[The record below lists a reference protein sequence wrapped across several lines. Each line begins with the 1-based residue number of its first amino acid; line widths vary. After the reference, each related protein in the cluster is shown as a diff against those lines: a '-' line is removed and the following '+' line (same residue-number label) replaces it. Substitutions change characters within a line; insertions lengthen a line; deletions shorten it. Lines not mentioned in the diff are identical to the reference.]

1 MINGNLFREVTV
13 LAFRA
18 VYTLERKRREN
29 DKRVLA
35 IYAEYV
41 APNFVPSSPPHEP
54 QDERHDNSSPPVG
67 FITPPQHRH
76 P

>member
-1 MINGNLFREVTV
+1 MTDDSLFREVTV

-41 APNFVPSSPPHEP
+41 ASNFAPSSPPHEP
-54 QDERHDNSSPPVG
+54 KDERHDGGSPPVS
-67 FITPPQHRH
+67 FISPP
-76 P
+76 